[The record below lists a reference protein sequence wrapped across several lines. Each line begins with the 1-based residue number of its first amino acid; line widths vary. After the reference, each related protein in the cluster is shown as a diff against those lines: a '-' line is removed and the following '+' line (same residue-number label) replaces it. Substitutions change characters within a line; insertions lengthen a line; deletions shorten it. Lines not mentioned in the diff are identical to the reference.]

1 VPRPLANTTLV
12 REQLGLAL
20 NRLGR
25 RDEAERVLLNLIEDR
40 GAGSETYGILG
51 RVYKDQW
58 DEAVQTGE
66 TFLARALLDKAIHA
80 YLTGF
85 ETDWR
90 DAYPGLNA
98 VTLMELKEPPD
109 PQREQLIPVVSYA
122 AEHLLTSGQADYWN
136 HAMRL
141 ELAVLGNDETAA
153 RQALARA
160 LGLAR
165 EPWEPES
172 TANNLR
178 LIRIAREGRGE
189 DIVWAEIVEQELLR
203 RAGR

>member
-1 VPRPLANTTLV
+1 
-12 REQLGLAL
+12 
-20 NRLGR
+20 
-25 RDEAERVLLNLIEDR
+25 
-40 GAGSETYGILG
+40 
-51 RVYKDQW
+51 
-58 DEAVQTGE
+58 
-66 TFLARALLDKAIHA
+66 
-80 YLTGF
+80 
-85 ETDWR
+85 
-90 DAYPGLNA
+90 
-98 VTLMELKEPPD
+98 MELKEPPD

-141 ELAVLGNDETAA
+141 ELAVLGKDETAA

-165 EPWEPES
+165 EPWEPVS

-203 RAGR
+203 RAGAKPTARLPPTTST